1 MRIRNKTYK
10 PRRLS
15 NAEVLA
21 KKIVGDKLLKAL
33 VEFWP
38 RLDRSTRLEIV
49 NLAGDAVVR
58 KMQCHARGTSE

>member
-1 MRIRNKTYK
+1 MRIKKTYK

-38 RLDRSTRLEIV
+38 RLDRSTRHQIV

-58 KMQCHARGTSE
+58 EMQCPARGTSE

>member
-1 MRIRNKTYK
+1 MSRSKSYK

-58 KMQCHARGTSE
+58 KMQCPARRTSE